1 MATNVVICGAA
12 GKMGQMLL
20 RLGRADREIM
30 VVGATEVP
38 DHPAIGRDAG
48 EIAGGDPLGITIGDD
63 LTAVARPDCVLIDFT
78 TALAALAHLRIAVA
92 TGAAAV
98 IGTTGFSPRE
108 EAEARGLAQRTRT
121 VMAPNMSVGVNVLL
135 GAVRHV
141 ARALGEAFDVEIVE
155 LHHHHK
161 KDAPS
166 GTALALARAAAET
179 LDRPFPESA
188 VFGRH
193 GLVGERRHQEIGV
206 LALRAGDVTGD
217 HTVVFGGIGER
228 LELTH
233 RSQSRECFALGALRA
248 AVWLPRQPRGL
259 YSMADVLGLGQG

>member
-1 MATNVVICGAA
+1 MATNIVICGAA
-12 GKMGQMLL
+12 GRMGRLL
-20 RLGRADREIM
+20 VGLGHANQKTS
-30 VVGATEVP
+30 VVGAIEAP
-38 DHPAIGRDAG
+38 GHPEIGRDAG
-48 EIAGGDPLGITIGDD
+48 EIAGVGPLGITVGDD
-63 LTAVARPDCVLIDFT
+63 LAAVAHQDRVVLDFT
-78 TALAALAHLRIAVA
+78 TAAAALAHLRIAVA
-92 TGAAAV
+92 ARAAAV
-98 IGTTGFSPRE
+98 IGTTGFTPE
-108 EAEARGLAQRTRT
+108 QEAAVHELALRTRT
-121 VMAPNMSVGVNVLL
+121 IIAPNMSVGVNVLL

-141 ARALGEAFDVEIVE
+141 ARALGDAFDVEIIE

-193 GLVGERRHQEIGV
+193 GQVGERRREEIGI
-206 LALRAGDVTGD
+206 LALRAGDATGE

-248 AVWLPRQPRGL
+248 AVWLSQQPDGL
-259 YSMADVLGLGQG
+259 YSMAEVLGLA